1 MLISDFHVLFL
12 QFQCKQYN
20 YDFDGKVGM
29 WDFRYYMTRVEEKK
43 YAVDQNVLKEYFPME
58 VVTKGLLE
66 IYQTLLSLK
75 FEEIPNA
82 QTWHPDV
89 TLVRF

>member
-1 MLISDFHVLFL
+1 
-12 QFQCKQYN
+12 
-20 YDFDGKVGM
+20 M
-29 WDFRYYMTRVEEKK
+29 WDFRYYMTRVEERK
-43 YAVDQNVLKEYFPME
+43 YTVDQNVLKEYFPME

-82 QTWHPDV
+82 QVWNPDV
-89 TLVRF
+89 TLVSLYFIRLK